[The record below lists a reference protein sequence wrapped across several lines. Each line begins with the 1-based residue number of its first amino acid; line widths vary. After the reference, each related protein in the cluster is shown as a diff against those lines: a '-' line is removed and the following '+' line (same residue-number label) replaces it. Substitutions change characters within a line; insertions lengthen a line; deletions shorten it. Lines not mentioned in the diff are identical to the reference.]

1 MGQMQGLETEMRPWG
16 MTAGGILGAR
26 DVDMQGAN
34 LLALQDSIL
43 GNVIKGVDAGRA
55 QSDYNNPEMEMLRQ
69 RGIMG
74 KNQSDMAK
82 GYTDSGTME
91 SGVGATN
98 AKNRAATSGSEID
111 MLMNVLDQSIA
122 GLESNMY
129 GAATPAA
136 IMSQL
141 PPQLQQ
147 VFKQHGPQGL
157 VKLSELLK
165 AQRMNTPQHLGGLET
180 QREKFSMQ
188 ENMNQDDRASSEKIH
203 AANNATQL
211 KVQQM
216 QIDAGKYAQ
225 KNSDKLALFGKL
237 HPSIQLAKINAAVM
251 AGKDPVTGEA
261 MDESGKAYWTMYG
274 QSLGASAEL
283 QAKAPVGKIDVGQ
296 IGQVPTIPA
305 PRAMVPGAPPQ
316 QPQAG
321 GVIKLD

>member
-1 MGQMQGLETEMRPWG
+1 MGQMQGLDTEMRPWG

-82 GYTDSGTME
+82 GYVDAGSME
-91 SGVGATN
+91 TGVGAAN
-98 AKNRAATSGSEID
+98 AKNRATTSSSEIENLINSLD
-111 MLMNVLDQSIA
+111 MAVS
-122 GLESNMY
+122 GLQSNMY
-129 GAATPAA
+129 GPATQTAV
-136 IMSQL
+136 MSKL
-141 PPQLQQ
+141 PPALQQ
-147 VFKQHGPQGL
+147 LVQQHGPEGL
-157 VKLSELLK
+157 VKLSEALK
-165 AQRMNTPQHLGGLET
+165 QQRMNTPQHLGGLET

-188 ENMNQDDRASSEKIH
+188 ENMNQGDRASSEKIH

-216 QIDAGKYAQ
+216 QIDAGKYAA
-225 KNSDKLALFGKL
+225 KNSDKLVLFGKL

-296 IGQVPTIPA
+296 VGGVPTIPA
-305 PRAMVPGAPPQ
+305 PRAIVPG
-316 QPQAG
+316 QPQKADPLG
-321 GVIKLD
+321 IRK